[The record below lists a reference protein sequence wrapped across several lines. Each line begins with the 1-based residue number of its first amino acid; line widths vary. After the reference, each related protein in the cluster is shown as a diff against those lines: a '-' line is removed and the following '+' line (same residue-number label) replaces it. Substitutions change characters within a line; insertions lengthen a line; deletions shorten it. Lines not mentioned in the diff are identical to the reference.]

1 MVIGPLRDP
10 LPDGVDRIL
19 LISSR
24 SEWGGESHLI
34 LRADVVIGPY
44 ITLGEIYIYFLEN
57 IVIFY

>member
-1 MVIGPLRDP
+1 M
-10 LPDGVDRIL
+10 

-24 SEWGGESHLI
+24 SEWGSESHLI

-57 IVIFY
+57 IVFFIEMNENIWYHILMI